1 MIELQFFFLQI
12 ANVVSGPNMKQYEV
26 VTSTVCK
33 NIVETFVTITLL
45 LK

>member
-1 MIELQFFFLQI
+1 
-12 ANVVSGPNMKQYEV
+12 MKQYEV

-45 LK
+45 LKLLMILLKRGKV

>member
-1 MIELQFFFLQI
+1 M
-12 ANVVSGPNMKQYEV
+12 SRPNMKQYEV

-45 LK
+45 LKLLMILLKRGKV